1 MSVELS
7 HEALAERHNFS
18 VGFALGIE
26 VGAALA
32 AADGKAGQGVLE
44 DLLEA
49 EELDDAEVYGRMEAK
64 ASLVRADSAVKLDAV
79 TVVNLNLTFV
89 VYPRH
94 TEQDLALGSCE
105 TLKQSFFS
113 VLVLVSFDRFDH
125 DAKGLKDF
133 LDCLMELG
141 LCGVLR
147 NHSLQDFI
155 NI

>member
-1 MSVELS
+1 M
-7 HEALAERHNFS
+7 
-18 VGFALGIE
+18 
-26 VGAALA
+26 
-32 AADGKAGQGVLE
+32 
-44 DLLEA
+44 
-49 EELDDAEVYGRMEAK
+49 GRP
-64 ASLVRADSAVKLDAV
+64 VREFLKTCV

-113 VLVLVSFDRFDH
+113 VLVLVSFDH

-147 NHSLQDFI
+147 NHSLQDFKHV
-155 NI
+155 NAGD